1 MTDSQTNAHVTPASA
16 PARPVVRAIVVSC
29 NSSPSLSPG
38 LAAGALS
45 PLVDR
50 PFLQHVVEAIIGQGI
65 RQIDFLLRR
74 QDQLTMSVL
83 GNGTRW
89 GARFKYYRSPDNAS
103 IYDGFQQVPLS
114 NPEEHI
120 LLAHTDRLPLL
131 SLDTVTAEST
141 LFCWRTEQL
150 WWTGWGVIRAADTL
164 LAPNDIHEQRLFAY
178 LKKSGTNVVCVEG
191 VRPLTN
197 RSYDDLL
204 ESNRRV
210 LSKEFPGL
218 VLGGK
223 EVQPGVWLARNARVH
238 PTARLAAPAFLGE
251 NCRIGAL
258 AQVGPAVSIGR
269 DCTIERETR
278 VANSVVYRGSYVGPQ
293 LALKG
298 VVVDRSRLISTGC
311 DAEIEDVDELLLGSV
326 FGSSIRSVISR
337 SFRCIGAAVALVIML
352 PFLAVMMAA
361 SMVNVVPP
369 LKRRYIVKTPGVR
382 AAYRWRTFPLWS
394 FGRDF
399 IPAGEGDWVRHFFY
413 CFLPSLLSIAAGH
426 MNITGPRPR
435 SNVELER
442 LRAAKR
448 SVYLQS
454 RSGVLQPD
462 SLYPGEPDG
471 DIIDAKGFRPGQIAA
486 DYAAHV
492 LRAIVFGL
500 FPFRRGSKAE

>member
-1 MTDSQTNAHVTPASA
+1 MADSQTNANAT
-16 PARPVVRAIVVSC
+16 PARPIVRAIVVSC
-29 NSSPSLSPG
+29 NSMPSLTPG
-38 LAAGALS
+38 SAMGVLS

-65 RQIDFLLRR
+65 RQIDFLLRK
-74 QDQLTMSVL
+74 QDHLTMSVL

-89 GARFKYYRSPDNAS
+89 GARFEYYRSPDNAS
-103 IYDGFQQVPLS
+103 IYDAFQQVPLS
-114 NPEEHI
+114 DPEERI

-131 SLDTVTAEST
+131 CLSNVTAAST
-141 LFCWRTEQL
+141 LFCWKTEQL
-150 WWTGWGVIRAADTL
+150 CWTGWGVIRAADTL
-164 LAPNDIHEQRLFAY
+164 LVPNDIQEQRLFVY
-178 LKKSGTNVVCVEG
+178 LKKSGADIVCTEG

-223 EVQPGVWLARNARVH
+223 EIQPGVWLARNAKVH

-326 FGSSIRSVISR
+326 FGVSISSVICQSC
-337 SFRCIGAAVALVIML
+337 RCIGAAVALVIML
-352 PFLAVMMAA
+352 PFLAVMMAG
-361 SMVNVVPP
+361 SIVNLVPP

-382 AAYRWRTFPLWS
+382 AAYRWKTFSLWS
-394 FGRDF
+394 FG
-399 IPAGEGDWVRHFFY
+399 
-413 CFLPSLLSIAAGH
+413 
-426 MNITGPRPR
+426 
-435 SNVELER
+435 
-442 LRAAKR
+442 
-448 SVYLQS
+448 
-454 RSGVLQPD
+454 
-462 SLYPGEPDG
+462 G
-471 DIIDAKGFRPGQIAA
+471 DICSR
-486 DYAAHV
+486 
-492 LRAIVFGL
+492 L
-500 FPFRRGSKAE
+500 

>member
-1 MTDSQTNAHVTPASA
+1 V
-16 PARPVVRAIVVSC
+16 
-29 NSSPSLSPG
+29 
-38 LAAGALS
+38 LS
-45 PLVDR
+45 PLIDR

-65 RQIDFLLRR
+65 RQIDFLLRK
-74 QDQLTMSVL
+74 QDHLTTSVL

-89 GARFKYYRSPDNAS
+89 GARFEYYRSPDNAS
-103 IYDGFQQVPLS
+103 IYDGFQQVPMS

-131 SLDTVTAEST
+131 CLDNVTAART
-141 LFCWRTEQL
+141 LFCWRAEQL
-150 WWTGWGVIRAADTL
+150 CWTGWGVIRAADTL
-164 LAPNDIHEQRLFAY
+164 LVPNDIPEQRLFAC
-178 LKKSGTNVVCVEG
+178 LKKSGTGVVCTEG

-326 FGSSIRSVISR
+326 FGASFRSVICQSC
-337 SFRCIGAAVALVIML
+337 RCIGAAVALVIIL
-352 PFLAVMMAA
+352 PLLAVMAA
-361 SMVNVVPP
+361 GSMVNVVPP
-369 LKRRYIVKTPGVR
+369 LKRRHIVKTPGVR
-382 AAYRWRTFPLWS
+382 AAYRWRTFSLWS
-394 FGRDF
+394 FGGDTL
-399 IPAGEGDWVRHFFY
+399 PAGQHGWVRHCFC

-426 MNITGPRPR
+426 MNVTGPRPR
-435 SNVELER
+435 NNVELER

-454 RSGVLQPD
+454 RPGILQPAP
-462 SLYPGEPDG
+462 LYPGEPDG
-471 DIIDAKGFRPGQIAA
+471 DIIDAKGFRSSQVAA
-486 DYAAHV
+486 DYTAHV

-500 FPFRRGSKAE
+500 FPFGRGGKAE